1 MALDVH
7 LISDKLAARISSFGA
22 ELVSLT
28 HRDHGELLWQG
39 DAGWW
44 DRSSPILFPVVGR
57 CAGDRIRVG
66 TASYPMPLH
75 GFAHSMEFAVL
86 ERGPDR
92 CLLRL
97 RDTPATRRHY
107 PFAFE
112 LDLAYRFG
120 GESLDVEATV
130 RNPGGSALPASFGFH
145 PGFRWPLAPELA
157 KEAHVLVFGAD
168 DRLDVVRARDGLIL
182 PGSSPVELRG
192 GVLPLSERLFE
203 QGAMVLTS
211 PRSRNIRFAA
221 PGAPFAIDVG
231 FRNLPSLG
239 LWMKPGAG
247 FLCIEPWAGHADPA
261 GFDGDIFD
269 KPGILAIAPG
279 AEATFAMTIAIR
291 SGERTAVG
299 Q

>member
-1 MALDVH
+1 MAVDLL
-7 LISDKLAARISSFGA
+7 LISDNLTARVSAFGA
-22 ELVSLT
+22 ELVGLA

-39 DAGWW
+39 DAGSWG
-44 DRSSPILFPVVGR
+44 RSSPILFPVVGR

-75 GFAHSMEFAVL
+75 GFAHSMEFAVV

-107 PFAFE
+107 PFVFE
-112 LDLAYRFG
+112 LDLAYLLR
-120 GESLDVEATV
+120 EEILSIEATV

-145 PGFRWPLAPELA
+145 PGFRWPLAPGFA
-157 KEAHVLVFGAD
+157 KEAHVLGFDAD
-168 DRLDVVRARDGLIL
+168 DRLDVLRARDGLIL
-182 PGSSPVELRG
+182 PESSPVELKG
-192 GVLPLSERLFE
+192 GVLPLSERLFD
-203 QGAMVLTS
+203 QGAMVLVS

-231 FRNLPSLG
+231 FRNLPALG

-247 FLCIEPWAGHADPA
+247 FLCIEPWAGHADPV
-261 GFDGDIFD
+261 GFDGDILD
-269 KPGILAIAPG
+269 KPGIVAIAPG
-279 AEATFAMTIAIR
+279 AEASFAMAIAIR
-291 SGERTAVG
+291 STS
-299 Q
+299 

>member
-75 GFAHSMEFAVL
+75 GFAHSMEFAVV

-97 RDTPATRRHY
+97 GNTPATRRHY

-112 LDLAYRFG
+112 LDLAYRLG

-182 PGSSPVELRG
+182 PGSSLVELRD
-192 GVLPLSERLFE
+192 GVLLLSERLFE

-221 PGAPFAIDVG
+221 RGAPFAIDVG
-231 FRNLPSLG
+231 FRNLPSVG

-269 KPGILAIAPG
+269 KPGIFAIAPG